1 MAEVIS
7 PSSSSDSEP
16 EVIPKK
22 PSLKRRRFFTDNA
35 VAAVPVYST
44 KVQKSLQLL
53 PKSLKLSYIPQ
64 ILNTSDDEEDTISS
78 EKTQVVEET
87 RCQNMS
93 PSPPPPPPPPRLRR
107 ACRRDKCSCNQSGC
121 RILNQLEFPNLVQG
135 ILKQRLESLTSSLS
149 AAKKSLQDEETDA
162 DSNDVILIDASDS
175 QELLLKVRCRADLHR
190 VSIRMTDPLQKV
202 IEHMGQTLKVP
213 PNRIL
218 LLLRDRELAADA
230 TPGRLGLGVADIVD
244 CIVETNNKQ
253 SSDSGNLQL
262 RVQGKDKSS
271 EMEITVQK
279 GEPLQVLMNH
289 YRQAQGLGR
298 RKLVFHFDG
307 QKLMETWTPEE
318 LGMESG
324 DVIEVWS

>member
-1 MAEVIS
+1 MAEVVCV
-7 PSSSSDSEP
+7 SSSSDSEA
-16 EVIPKK
+16 EVIPRK
-22 PSLKRRRFFTDNA
+22 PPPKRRRLITDNT
-35 VAAVPVYST
+35 VPAVPVYSG
-44 KVQKSLQLL
+44 KVQKSLHLL
-53 PKSLKLSYIPQ
+53 PKSLTLSYIPQ
-64 ILNTSDDEEDTISS
+64 ILNASDDEEETIPS
-78 EKTQVVEET
+78 ENTQLVEET
-87 RCQNMS
+87 RCQNQS
-93 PSPPPPPPPPRLRR
+93 PSPPPPPRPRRY
-107 ACRRDKCSCNQSGC
+107 CRRDK
-121 RILNQLEFPNLVQG
+121 

-162 DSNDVILIDASDS
+162 DTNDVILIDASDS

-244 CIVETNNKQ
+244 CVVETNNNQ
-253 SSDSGNLQL
+253 NSDSGNLRL

-271 EMEITVQK
+271 EMEIAVQK
-279 GEPLQVLMNH
+279 EEPLQVLMNH
-289 YRQAQGLGR
+289 YRQAQGLGK

>member
-1 MAEVIS
+1 
-7 PSSSSDSEP
+7 
-16 EVIPKK
+16 
-22 PSLKRRRFFTDNA
+22 
-35 VAAVPVYST
+35 
-44 KVQKSLQLL
+44 
-53 PKSLKLSYIPQ
+53 
-64 ILNTSDDEEDTISS
+64 
-78 EKTQVVEET
+78 
-87 RCQNMS
+87 
-93 PSPPPPPPPPRLRR
+93 
-107 ACRRDKCSCNQSGC
+107 
-121 RILNQLEFPNLVQG
+121 
-135 ILKQRLESLTSSLS
+135 
-149 AAKKSLQDEETDA
+149 
-162 DSNDVILIDASDS
+162 
-175 QELLLKVRCRADLHR
+175 
-190 VSIRMTDPLQKV
+190 MTDPLQKV